1 MHGSDS
7 CLERCSALNKLHRN
21 CLASVLLA
29 GPVTAGITLAAC
41 RPTGRSYRE
50 AAAASLP
57 SPCVS
62 LPQLRDSPAHPS
74 RLALDH
80 GDRPASDRLRTR
92 FSDEAFPRFSQGN
105 PGPRARGWGPGMV
118 SCRRRAP
125 LSLRLQRGGG
135 RARGRSGLII
145 MRILTGY

>member
-57 SPCVS
+57 SPCVP

-92 FSDEAFPRFSQGN
+92 FSDEAFPRFSQGK
-105 PGPRARGWGPGMV
+105 PGPRARGWGPARSPAGV
-118 SCRRRAP
+118 QRRY
-125 LSLRLQRGGG
+125 LSGCSAEAAVPAAG
-135 RARGRSGLII
+135 RDSLS
-145 MRILTGY
+145 